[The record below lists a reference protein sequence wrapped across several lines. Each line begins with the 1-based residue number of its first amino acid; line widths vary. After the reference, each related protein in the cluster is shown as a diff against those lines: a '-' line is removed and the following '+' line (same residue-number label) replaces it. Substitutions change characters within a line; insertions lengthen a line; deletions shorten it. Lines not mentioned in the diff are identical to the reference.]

1 MHSWCLFN
9 AYHAAYLGAKGIMAL
24 LGVAFPNL
32 RSRQVA
38 LDLCP
43 EPGKKK
49 SPRTLGS
56 SRFEEFIVIP
66 LPMLDQRRVW
76 EGLQRVLRLADV
88 QCWDDWLRQ
97 EILDLNYEAVTP
109 PRNAFLYKVQYWPL
123 EDLLVDAPADRLKSL
138 LVRELD
144 VSDPGF
150 LLHLS
155 FSVFRLFEQ
164 LISDLAAYSG
174 VIKQQLEASRCLDT
188 ELPELDSYREFCK
201 SGRAN

>member
-1 MHSWCLFN
+1 
-9 AYHAAYLGAKGIMAL
+9 
-24 LGVAFPNL
+24 
-32 RSRQVA
+32 
-38 LDLCP
+38 
-43 EPGKKK
+43 
-49 SPRTLGS
+49 
-56 SRFEEFIVIP
+56 
-66 LPMLDQRRVW
+66 MLDQRRVW